1 MGSERNTGLPG
12 TGSKPWKTL
21 FIAVV
26 LVVAVIA
33 TISIIR
39 SAGEL
44 GQDEFVKSP
53 AQDAKEPKEKASEE
67 PDRDAMLLEADGK
80 TKPNVVRIDPQD
92 GPKLPRREKKKPT
105 TSYPDMPAASKT
117 ARRASTLDL
126 RNPAALK
133 IAKSLWKR
141 DEKIIHLVLISKMEE
156 ADNRACVQWLREI
169 VDAEGP
175 SERVDDIR
183 AQAVAALGKMKHAH
197 ARKYFLS
204 LDGHPDE
211 HVRIFYATTLGYL
224 KDRKSKEELQY
235 LLKADISKRVRK
247 QAETSITKRKQET
260 KDK

>member
-1 MGSERNTGLPG
+1 MSSEGNQGLPG
-12 TGSKPWKTL
+12 TGLKPWKTL
-21 FIAVV
+21 FVAVV
-26 LVVAVIA
+26 LVVSVLA

-44 GQDEFVKSP
+44 GQDEFVKPP

-67 PDRDAMLLEADGK
+67 PDRDALLLEADGK
-80 TKPNVVRIDPQD
+80 TKP
-92 GPKLPRREKKKPT
+92 T
-105 TSYPDMPAASKT
+105 TRYPDMPAASKT

-175 SERVDDIR
+175 SERVEDIR
-183 AQAVAALGKMKHAH
+183 AQAVAALGKMKHEH

-224 KDRKSKEELQY
+224 KDRRSKEELQY
-235 LLKADISKRVRK
+235 LLKADVSKRVRK
-247 QAETSITKRKQET
+247 QAETSISKRKEET
-260 KDK
+260 KKKIGIHI